1 MGRFATGISEI
12 VLVVEDVQRAAE
24 FYEDVVGLEP
34 IGPSD
39 DTWAWFFA
47 GEPGTEQRVAV
58 HRGTLLF
65 EDQSPHPEGH
75 RFGNVH
81 YAFEV
86 PAAKLEEA
94 VEHVRSKG
102 LEVYGPVEFEW
113 MNATSYYFY
122 DPDANL
128 LEFWARNDS

>member
-1 MGRFATGISEI
+1 VSRYSTGISEI
-12 VLVVEDVQRAAE
+12 VLVVEDVQRAAR

-34 IGPSD
+34 IEPSD
-39 DTWAWFFA
+39 DAWAWFFA
-47 GEPGTEQRVAV
+47 GEPGTEQRLAL
-58 HRGTLLF
+58 HKGTLLF

-86 PAAKLEEA
+86 PAVKLEEA
-94 VEHVRSKG
+94 AAHVRNQG
-102 LEVYGPVEFEW
+102 VDVFGPVQLEW

-128 LEFWARNDS
+128 LEFWARDDS

>member
-1 MGRFATGISEI
+1 MGRYSTGISEI
-12 VLVVEDVQRAAE
+12 VLVVEDVQRAAR

-39 DTWAWFFA
+39 DAWAWFFA
-47 GEPGTEQRVAV
+47 GEPENEQRLAL
-58 HRGTLLF
+58 HKGTLLF

-86 PAAKLEEA
+86 PAATLEEA
-94 VEHVRSKG
+94 AAHVRSKG
-102 LEVYGPVEFEW
+102 IDVFGPVQLEW

-128 LEFWARNDS
+128 LEFWARAAS

>member
-12 VLVVEDVQRAAE
+12 VLVVEDVQRAAR
-24 FYEDVVGLEP
+24 FYEDVVGLQP

-47 GEPGTEQRVAV
+47 GDPATEQRLAV
-58 HRGTLLF
+58 HKGTLLF

-86 PAAKLEEA
+86 PAAKLEGA

-102 LEVYGPVEFEW
+102 LDVYGPVELEW
-113 MNATSYYFY
+113 MNATAYYFY

-128 LEFWARNDS
+128 LEFWSRDDA

>member
-1 MGRFATGISEI
+1 
-12 VLVVEDVQRAAE
+12 
-24 FYEDVVGLEP
+24 
-34 IGPSD
+34 
-39 DTWAWFFA
+39 
-47 GEPGTEQRVAV
+47 
-58 HRGTLLF
+58 LLF

-86 PAAKLEEA
+86 PAVKLEEA
-94 VEHVRSKG
+94 AAHVRNQG
-102 LEVYGPVEFEW
+102 VDVFGPVQLEW

-128 LEFWARNDS
+128 LEFWARDDS

>member
-12 VLVVEDVQRAAE
+12 VLIVEDVQRAAR

-58 HRGTLLF
+58 HKGTLLF
-65 EDQSPHPEGH
+65 EDQSPHPPGH